1 MNGTSQIGKLFLTL
15 ALTLLL
21 AGLTFGV
28 LASFV
33 YINPNFLKDTLG
45 FVALRPLHVSLVTF
59 WIIIGANGG
68 VMSALQILYP
78 DKLSNKL
85 ATTQLLLWLIA
96 IVGVMS
102 SYFHKDFG
110 GREYWEFNPIWA
122 LPIALA
128 WVLYLVNFFRVIKT
142 AEKWPVYVW
151 MWMSG
156 GLFFMF
162 TFLENYLWVFPYFR
176 EHFVTDMTIQWKV
189 NGSLVGSWNQLLY
202 GTAFFIMDKISGDNK
217 VGYSKLV
224 FGMYFLGLFN
234 LMFNWGHHIYTL
246 PTESYIRY
254 IGYGVS
260 MTEWIFF
267 ARILFSWKKSVSDI
281 KKHHH
286 YFPYRFIMASDFW
299 VFANMGQAIIMSIP
313 ALNLYTHGT
322 HITVAHAMGT
332 TIGINT
338 MILLA
343 ACFVFLKS
351 DCITYNKP
359 TRLLNTTFWLM
370 QGGLL
375 LFWLALNIAG
385 IKKGIWQNSTHQI
398 EYHQLMK
405 QLIPYFTLFSIAGII
420 LLITLFITGGVLLYH
435 FIRCTNKS
443 IKNQPV
449 FTAQKSTT
457 I

>member
-1 MNGTSQIGKLFLTL
+1 MNGTTQIGKLFLVL

-21 AGLTFGV
+21 IGLVFGV

-45 FVALRPLHVSLVTF
+45 FVALRPLHVSMVTF

-78 DKLSNKL
+78 NKLSNKI
-85 ATTQLLLWLIA
+85 AATQLLLWLIA

-102 SYFHKDFG
+102 SYFRKDFG

-122 LPIALA
+122 LPIALS
-128 WVLYLVNFFRVIKT
+128 WILYLSNYFRVIKN
-142 AEKWPVYVW
+142 AKQWPVYIW

-162 TFLENYLWVFPYFR
+162 TFMENYLWVFPYFR

-189 NGSLVGSWNQLLY
+189 NGSLVGSWNQLIY
-202 GTAFFIMDKISGDNK
+202 GTAFFIMDKISGNTK
-217 VGYSKLV
+217 VGYSKMA

-254 IGYGVS
+254 IGYVVS

-267 ARILFSWKKSVSDI
+267 ARIIYSWRQSVADI
-281 KKHHH
+281 KKHYH
-286 YFPYRFIMASDFW
+286 YFPYRFIMASDIW
-299 VFANMGQAIIMSIP
+299 VFLNMSQAIVMSIP
-313 ALNLYTHGT
+313 ILNLYTHGT
-322 HITVAHAMGT
+322 HVTVAHAMGT

-343 ACFVFLKS
+343 ACFVFLKGN
-351 DCITYNKP
+351 CVTYNKP
-359 TRLLNTTFWLM
+359 TRVLNITYWLM
-370 QGGLL
+370 QSSLL
-375 LFWLALNIAG
+375 IFWIALNIAG
-385 IKKGIWQNSTHQI
+385 IKKGIWQNSVNQI
-398 EYHQLMK
+398 TYQKLMEE
-405 QLIPYFTLFSIAGII
+405 LTPYFFAFSLSGLI
-420 LLITLFITGGVLLYH
+420 LLITLFITAGVLLYNY
-435 FIRCTNKS
+435 IACNIKSKNK
-443 IKNQPV
+443 QPILGL
-449 FTAQKSTT
+449 QKTT
-457 I
+457 IL